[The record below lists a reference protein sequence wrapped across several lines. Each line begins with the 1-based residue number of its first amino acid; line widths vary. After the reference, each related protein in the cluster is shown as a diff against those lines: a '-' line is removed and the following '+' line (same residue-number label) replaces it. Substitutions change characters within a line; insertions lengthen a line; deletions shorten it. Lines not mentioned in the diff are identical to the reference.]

1 MAMGLNGQIKNC
13 QSLRII
19 KKQDYGQIR
28 NVSHKTN
35 ENNHQN
41 AFHVSGC
48 KGSML
53 FFSTIIQCK
62 TFCEK
67 VLLEIS
73 ARKKLLISKK
83 LCVCQKTF
91 SNSTTLWVKY

>member
-35 ENNHQN
+35 ENHHQN
-41 AFHVSGC
+41 AFHISGC

-53 FFSTIIQCK
+53 FFQ
-62 TFCEK
+62 
-67 VLLEIS
+67 L
-73 ARKKLLISKK
+73 
-83 LCVCQKTF
+83 
-91 SNSTTLWVKY
+91 